1 MQEFGICHL
10 SVVPLREEAA
20 DRSEMVSQMLYGE
33 LLTVLD
39 RSGKW
44 SRVKLEED
52 GYEGWISSNQYRP
65 ISDEDFFQC
74 QTKIRRY
81 NLDLVEYVWDSNKS
95 LIPIT
100 LGASIHNANLLDH
113 SFDGHLSG
121 PEFRKDNL
129 LLTAQ
134 TYLNSP
140 YLWGGKTPFGID
152 CSGFVQMVY
161 RLNNIALPRDA
172 SDQSLEGEVLSFI
185 EETEPGDLAFFD
197 NSEGKIIHV
206 GMVMPNNYIIHA
218 HGQVRIDRLDQSGI
232 YNVDTNQHSHQLR
245 LLKKMA

>member
-10 SVVPLREEAA
+10 SVVPLREEAS
-20 DRSEMVSQMLYGE
+20 DKSEMVSQMLYGE

-39 RSGKW
+39 QSGKW
-44 SRVKLEED
+44 SRIKLEED
-52 GYEGWISSNQYRP
+52 GYEGWISTNQFRP
-65 ISDEDFFQC
+65 ISEEDFFQS
-74 QTKIRRY
+74 QNRIRRY
-81 NLDLVEYVWDSNKS
+81 NLDLVEYVWDTNNA

-100 LGASIHNANLLDH
+100 LGASIHNTILLNH
-113 SFDGHLSG
+113 GFDGNFSG

-129 LLTAQ
+129 LNTAQ
-134 TYLNSP
+134 AYLNAP

-197 NSEGKIIHV
+197 NPDGKIIHV

-218 HGQVRIDRLDQSGI
+218 HGQVRIDRLDQTGI
-232 YNVDTNQHSHQLR
+232 YNVDTNQHTHQLR

>member
-1 MQEFGICHL
+1 MQGFGICHL
-10 SVVPLREEAA
+10 SVVPMREEAS
-20 DRSEMVSQMLYGE
+20 DKSEMTSQILYGE
-33 LLTVLD
+33 LLTVLNKTE
-39 RSGKW
+39 KW
-44 SRVKLEED
+44 CRVKLEED
-52 GYEGWISSNQYRP
+52 GYEGWISTHQFTP
-65 ISDEDFFQC
+65 ISKEDFITYQGK
-74 QTKIRRY
+74 TKQY
-81 NLDLVEYVWDSNKS
+81 NCDLVEYVWNSDKI
-95 LIPIT
+95 LLPIS
-100 LGASIHNANLLDH
+100 LGASIHNASLLNH
-113 SFDGHLSG
+113 SFDGNFSD
-121 PEFRKDNL
+121 PIFRKENL

-134 TYLNSP
+134 SYLNAP

-161 RLNNIALPRDA
+161 RMNNIALPRDA

-197 NSEGKIIHV
+197 NAEGQIIHV
-206 GMVMPNNYIIHA
+206 GIVMPDNYIIHA